1 MTLKD
6 EDECIAFLSF
16 IQIEFEIEGIINTW
30 SYDDICHPCDVN
42 HRPTPKSDQLLKIGF
57 GWVAITA
64 YIDATNVKEQLRP
77 KTRQNISAI
86 I

>member
-1 MTLKD
+1 MK
-6 EDECIAFLSF
+6 
-16 IQIEFEIEGIINTW
+16 GMNTW

-57 GWVAITA
+57 GWGAITA

-77 KTRQNISAI
+77 KNKEKYKCNNLDFFTTFYVGTNPPFPIRPSR
-86 I
+86 